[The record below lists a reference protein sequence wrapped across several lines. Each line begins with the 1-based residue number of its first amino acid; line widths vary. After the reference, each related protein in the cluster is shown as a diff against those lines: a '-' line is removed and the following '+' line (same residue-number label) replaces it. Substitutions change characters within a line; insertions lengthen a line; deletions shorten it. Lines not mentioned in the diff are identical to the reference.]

1 MGGGGFEEV
10 SLREVK
16 TINGRQ
22 GDKMRGVL
30 LSKEALIPDL

>member
-10 SLREVK
+10 SLREGE
-16 TINGRQ
+16 TINGKQ

-30 LSKEALIPDL
+30 LSKQALIPDL